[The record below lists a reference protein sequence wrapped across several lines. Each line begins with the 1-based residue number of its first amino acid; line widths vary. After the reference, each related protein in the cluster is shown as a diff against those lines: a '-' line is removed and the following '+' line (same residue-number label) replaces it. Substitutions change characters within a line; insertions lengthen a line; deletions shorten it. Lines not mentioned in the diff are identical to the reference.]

1 MTCEFSSAV
10 AAERLDVP
18 QAQIGIHQSSLTD
31 AADWLIAI
39 ATPALDELRTA
50 TGLAA
55 DPTADVIRRVP
66 VLTCAPRTLEDPSV
80 PSPAR
85 VRRFR
90 DTAAVAIDAAP
101 RDRGEPPLIYVSF
114 GSEAPRSHLFP
125 DLYRSTVD
133 ALAELPVRALVTIGD
148 RRDPAEL
155 GSLPRSVRVERWVAQ
170 AALMPH
176 TAAMVGHGGSGSTL
190 IALAAGVPLALIP
203 LFVDGPA
210 NARRVAEIG
219 AGIELAGTS
228 GLAGAV
234 ERLVGDP
241 RYREAAGRVADEL
254 RTLPPVDG
262 AVDDIVATARR
273 RELAA

>member
-31 AADWLIAI
+31 AADW
-39 ATPALDELRTA
+39 
-50 TGLAA
+50 
-55 DPTADVIRRVP
+55 
-66 VLTCAPRTLEDPSV
+66 
-80 PSPAR
+80 
-85 VRRFR
+85 
-90 DTAAVAIDAAP
+90 
-101 RDRGEPPLIYVSF
+101 
-114 GSEAPRSHLFP
+114 
-125 DLYRSTVD
+125 
-133 ALAELPVRALVTIGD
+133 
-148 RRDPAEL
+148 
-155 GSLPRSVRVERWVAQ
+155 
-170 AALMPH
+170 
-176 TAAMVGHGGSGSTL
+176 L

-228 GLAGAV
+228 GLADAV
-234 ERLVGDP
+234 ERLVGYP
-241 RYREAAGRVADEL
+241 RYREAAGRVAAEI